1 MNETAVAERVET
13 TRSLPATVVEHTST
27 TVAIP
32 QTQPFCLVTGASR
45 GLGLALAEECAR
57 LGMNL
62 VLVAL
67 PDTGLPE
74 VSHNLAQTY
83 GTEVKYRELDLSEP
97 DSQETLYRWVREE
110 RLAVN
115 MLINNA
121 GIGTHGPFFESAPE
135 RNRAMIDLN
144 ISALVHLTQ
153 LFLPELRRQ
162 QNAYILNV
170 ASLAAFY
177 AIPYK
182 PVYAPTKA
190 FVLNFSLA
198 LRAELAGTAV
208 TVSTL
213 CPGGI
218 MTNEECRKLIAAQ
231 GFIGRISCH
240 HPEEVA
246 RYALRQLLRNR
257 AVIIPGL
264 INKLARILGK
274 MAPLPLTQL
283 FIRSRFHSAVG
294 GRPATDRNP
303 VPPAGTHLME
313 IHNE

>member
-1 MNETAVAERVET
+1 MNESSLAVQVEPIRSFPAAAAADRV
-13 TRSLPATVVEHTST
+13 PTSG
-27 TVAIP
+27 P
-32 QTQPFCLVTGASR
+32 YCLITGASR

-57 LGMNL
+57 AGTAL

-74 VSHNLAQTY
+74 VCKNLARTY
-83 GTEVKYRELDLSEP
+83 GIDVEYREIDLTEP
-97 DSQETLYRWVREE
+97 DGPDAIYRWIKE
-110 RLAVN
+110 RGLAVN

-121 GIGTHGPFFESAPE
+121 GIGGHGPFSESALE

-144 ISALVHLTQ
+144 ISALVQLTQ
-153 LFLPELRRQ
+153 LLLPELRRQ
-162 QNAYILNV
+162 RRAYILNV

-177 AIPYK
+177 AMPCK

-198 LRAELAGTAV
+198 LRAELTGTSV
-208 TVSTL
+208 TVSAL

-218 MTNEECRKLIAAQ
+218 ITNEECRKMIAAQ
-231 GFIGRISCH
+231 GLIGRISCH

-246 RYALRQLLRNR
+246 RYALRQLYRGKGI
-257 AVIIPGL
+257 IIPGL
-264 INKLARILGK
+264 INKLARILGA

-283 FIRSRFHSAVG
+283 FIRSRFTSGKAAQSAAAG
-294 GRPATDRNP
+294 YGNPAPMKEFR
-303 VPPAGTHLME
+303 HE
-313 IHNE
+313 